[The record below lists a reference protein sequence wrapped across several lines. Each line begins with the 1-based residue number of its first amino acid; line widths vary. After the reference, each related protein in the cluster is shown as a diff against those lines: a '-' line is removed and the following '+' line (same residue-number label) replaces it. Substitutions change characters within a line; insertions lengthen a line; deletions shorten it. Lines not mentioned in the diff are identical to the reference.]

1 MSRVGTALTWP
12 KWLTLK
18 LVRVYQLVV
27 SPLLGGHCRHLP
39 TCSEYA
45 REAIERFGL
54 IHGGWLTVRRL
65 GRCHPWGTAGYD
77 PVPEAPGAPAGRPTR
92 SGS

>member
-1 MSRVGTALTWP
+1 MSRQGIWATGPA
-12 KWLTLK
+12 WLALK
-18 LVRVYQLVV
+18 LVRGYQLVV
-27 SPLLGGHCRHLP
+27 SPLLGSHCRHLP

-45 REAIERFGL
+45 REAIQRFGL
-54 IHGGWLTVRRL
+54 IRGGWLTVRRL

-77 PVPEAPGAPAGRPTR
+77 PVPDAPGMPAGRPTR